1 MNIKEFKDLEM
12 ACKPIIDY
20 LNENYNPYTSVVI
33 TSSEIKLVEDLAGI
47 PVVTQTKM
55 DMTNKKGTAQEVP
68 VQEQL
73 SAKEARTLLENQ
85 FKKLASREGL
95 SESEFRNMLEIYSI
109 LFPDHP

>member
-20 LNENYNPYTSVVI
+20 LNENYNPYTSVGI

-55 DMTNKKGTAQEVP
+55 DMTNKKETAPEVP
-68 VQEQL
+68 VREQIEEVIINL
-73 SAKEARTLLENQ
+73 KNTKTPTEIQAVV
-85 FKKLASREGL
+85 KK
-95 SESEFRNMLEIYSI
+95 I
-109 LFPDHP
+109 LYQL

>member
-55 DMTNKKGTAQEVP
+55 DMTNKKETAPEVP
-68 VQEQL
+68 VQEQIL
-73 SAKEARTLLENQ
+73 Q
-85 FKKLASREGL
+85 IKKKINSLQWCVTMY
-95 SESEFRNMLEIYSI
+95 FTSI
-109 LFPDHP
+109 LIILIILHC

>member
-55 DMTNKKGTAQEVP
+55 DMTNKKETAPEVP
-68 VQEQL
+68 VREQIEEVIINL
-73 SAKEARTLLENQ
+73 KNTKTPTEIQAVV
-85 FKKLASREGL
+85 KK
-95 SESEFRNMLEIYSI
+95 I
-109 LFPDHP
+109 LYQL